1 MDADVAL
8 GLPPR
13 MRRNRVVD
21 AAEPV
26 RQADGGRVW
35 QPIVEGEQWRV
46 VGEIEGDRLTLLTA
60 HLRAS
65 RAPRRRPPSSA

>member
-13 MRRNRVVD
+13 VGGNRVMD

-26 RQADGGRVW
+26 RQADGCRVW

>member
-13 MRRNRVVD
+13 VGGNRVMD

-26 RQADGGRVW
+26 RQADRCWVW
-35 QPIVEGEQWRV
+35 KSIFEGEQWRV
-46 VGEIEGDRLTLLTA
+46 VGEIEGGQLTLLTA